1 MRARALARR
10 LWPAALLQQ
19 NTIPTLQLRL
29 AVGCDVSY
37 TNASRCALCWTRDA
51 SEWHCGWP
59 PGGPRMHSAC
69 Q

>member
-29 AVGCDVSY
+29 AVGCDVSH

-51 SEWHCGWP
+51 SENKWP
-59 PGGPRMHSAC
+59 
-69 Q
+69 